1 MGLDMYLSAKRY
13 IWKSGDSDKDI
24 QDKLNEVVKDD
35 LPDGMRVKEIAVDAM
50 YWRKANAIHG

>member
-24 QDKLNEVVKDD
+24 QDKLNEVMKDD

-50 YWRKANAIHG
+50 